1 LEETNNMVFR
11 RPELEKDNPIA
22 PQPYVGPRRRLA
34 LARAAASGK
43 STEMGD
49 RKETLQTLAEAA
61 SRYVDSLPTARRRG
75 RSFKALQDAI
85 AEAEQVLTAEGC
97 SRMEIKAKRTIPAD
111 AKGRISG
118 ERACCGGTHREDV

>member
-1 LEETNNMVFR
+1 MVFR

-49 RKETLQTLAEAA
+49 MKETLQTLAEAA
-61 SRYVDSLPTARRRG
+61 SRVLDNPSTARKREQG
-75 RSFKALQDAI
+75 FKLLRDAI
-85 AEAEQVLTAEGC
+85 MKAERVLSAEGC
-97 SRMEIKAKRTIPAD
+97 SRMERKAKR
-111 AKGRISG
+111 
-118 ERACCGGTHREDV
+118 